1 MCRRNLVVAVG
12 LIAFGAGVFVG
23 GWIESC
29 ILRFLLAAGS
39 IVFGIFILGGNRRHK

>member
-1 MCRRNLVVAVG
+1 MCRRNQALAIG
-12 LIAFGAGVFVG
+12 LIAFGVGVLVG

-39 IVFGIFILGGNRRHK
+39 IAAGIFLAGGNRRHK